1 MKRLDAEMTFPFQLS
16 FRIAIPCNY
25 SLSPLLP
32 EYEFLGKCQHS
43 CQLTALGSSSAGEQ
57 GAKLSARQTLKGIN
71 PLSIPGAH
79 NAQTSKLVN

>member
-1 MKRLDAEMTFPFQLS
+1 MKRLDAEMTFPFRFIPHPVQLFPPSLAHPSSPSTS
-16 FRIAIPCNY
+16 FLANASTR
-25 SLSPLLP
+25 
-32 EYEFLGKCQHS
+32 E
-43 CQLTALGSSSAGEQ
+43 LTALGSSSAGEH